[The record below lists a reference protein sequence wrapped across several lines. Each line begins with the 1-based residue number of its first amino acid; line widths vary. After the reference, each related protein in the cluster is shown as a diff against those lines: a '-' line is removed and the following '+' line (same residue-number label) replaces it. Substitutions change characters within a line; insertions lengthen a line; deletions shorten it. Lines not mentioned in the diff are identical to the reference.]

1 MGVGSWEPAITN
13 KALDLPA
20 LWDCIAQGEAG
31 GPAANL
37 VVSLTQ
43 MQQQAGAHWMKQQAE
58 YWLVAETLGDEDLQ
72 RMITFFTLAEKQLPG
87 WDAGK
92 QSPVIY
98 LVRILKLRGTF
109 TPELRRWIK
118 ANTDNRYLPNGAL
131 V

>member
-1 MGVGSWEPAITN
+1 MSVSSWEPAKTH

-20 LWDCIAQGEAG
+20 LWDCIARSEAG
-31 GPAANL
+31 APAQLGA
-37 VVSLTQ
+37 SLTD
-43 MQQQAGAHWMKQQAE
+43 MQQQNGAHWMKQPAAYWQAT
-58 YWLVAETLGDEDLQ
+58 ETLGDDDLC
-72 RMITFFTLAEKQLPG
+72 RVIRFFTLAEMQLAG

-98 LVRILKLRGTF
+98 LVRTLKQRGTF
-109 TPELRRWIK
+109 TPELRQWIK